1 METRSARRSHRSPTV
16 SPAPGWKVK
25 PRDAFSLIQ
34 VRIGQLATLTGIPAR
49 TIRFYE
55 QSGLLPAPTRTPAG
69 YRDYDDS
76 AVSRLRFIRAA
87 QSLDLSLAEI
97 ADVLRI
103 RDHEGPP
110 WHHVAELLAGHLER
124 VERRIAELIALRDEL
139 RLRIPPAA
147 PDPDRTRPGQVC
159 YLIEEEVAEEVAN
172 TSEQ

>member
-1 METRSARRSHRSPTV
+1 M
-16 SPAPGWKVK
+16 
-25 PRDAFSLIQ
+25 
-34 VRIGQLATLTGIPAR
+34 RIGQLATLIGIPAR

-87 QSLDLSLAEI
+87 QSLDLSLSEI
-97 ADVLRI
+97 AEVLGI
-103 RDHEGPP
+103 RDDGAPP
-110 WHHVAELLAGHLER
+110 CGYVTDLLTGHLER

-147 PDPDRTRPGQVC
+147 PDPDRCHPGQVC
-159 YLIEEEVAEEVAN
+159 YLIEDDIADG
-172 TSEQ
+172 